1 MYSRHNQVP
10 AYQVHDAVIEA
21 TRFNQVQIAL
31 KRLGE
36 EIRLMIPG
44 LKRVDMILQKDAW
57 IVVDRSFDD
66 LPIAAWVEFAILDRS
81 ALHTPVICRLKHYH
95 ANAGILTRRVL
106 DPIGQLL
113 DYRLKKSKRD
123 HQVINLTGR
132 N

>member
-113 DYRLKKSKRD
+113 DCRLKKSKRD

-132 N
+132 K